1 MKKVLLIS
9 ALGLILA
16 GCNATVY
23 DGGYRPRPVVDVYT
37 SPSPVYIPA
46 PAPRPYYVTGPQRP
60 VFVHRPVRCYTVW
73 DNTPRGYRERKVCG

>member
-9 ALGLILA
+9 TLCLVLA

-23 DGGYRPRPVVDVYT
+23 DSSYRPRPVVDVYT

-46 PAPRPYYVTGPQRP
+46 PRPYYVAGPQKP
-60 VFVHRPVRCYTVW
+60 IFVHRPVRCYTTW
-73 DNTPRGYRERKVCG
+73 DKTPRGYVERKVCG